1 MKILGYVRVSSKKQ
15 VDEGNSLNNQI
26 DNIRKYSDLMKY
38 DLQDILID
46 DGFSGLSMKR
56 NGLNQLLERLKKD
69 RFDGI
74 VVYSL
79 SRLGRRMKDVITLID
94 YFNKN
99 NIRFI
104 SLKENFDN
112 NGIMGKLI
120 LNIMSSV
127 NEFEVNQLG
136 ERISDVKKFKKSNK
150 EVFGGIL
157 MYGVNQRKGKLIKNK
172 NEYDI
177 IKVIE
182 ELRDLGFSYFRIA
195 NYLNDEGIKSKLKK
209 RWYGSSVRMVL
220 KNGVNEMYV

>member
-15 VDEGNSLNNQI
+15 VEEGNSLSNQVDSI
-26 DNIRKYSDLMKY
+26 KKFTISMNY

-46 DGFSGLSMKR
+46 DGLSGLNLKR
-56 NGLNQLLERLKKD
+56 NGLNQVLEKIKKEKI
-69 RFDGI
+69 DGV

-79 SRLGRRMKDVITLID
+79 SRLGRRMKDVVWLID
-94 YFNKN
+94 YFNHN

-112 NGIMGKLI
+112 SGIMGRLI

-136 ERISDVKKFKKSNK
+136 ERISDVKKYKKSKK
-150 EVFGGIL
+150 EVFGGVL
-157 MYGVNQRKGKLIKNK
+157 MYGVNQRQDKLIKNK
-172 NEYDI
+172 NEYEV
-177 IKVIE
+177 IKIME
-182 ELRDLGFSYFRIA
+182 ELRELGFSYFRIA

-209 RWYGSSVRMVL
+209 KWYGSSVRMVL
-220 KNGVNEMYV
+220 RNGVNEMYV